1 VTSADQKKVKRFV
14 MGDPMVQLAV
24 LGIIALFVIL
34 RLRSVLGTRT
44 GFEPTQVVTPK
55 AANKAD
61 KPVFDVIEGGIDR
74 DIADHV
80 EIDSPSGKALAHMK
94 KAEPSFSV
102 TEFIGG
108 AGQAYEMILIAF
120 EEGDRETLKPFLADD
135 VYESFDAVI
144 SQREDAGQSVD
155 ATFIGLRE
163 IKLAEAEYDWRSKE
177 GELTLSLVAEL
188 TAVVTDA
195 EGKVIEGNKAS
206 VKRQKDTWTFARE
219 MGSEDPNWTL
229 IATGG

>member
-1 VTSADQKKVKRFV
+1 

-44 GFEPTQVVTPK
+44 GFEPTQVVAPK

-61 KPVFDVIEGGIDR
+61 KPTFDVIEGGIDR

-80 EIDSPSGKALAHMK
+80 DIDSPAGKALAHMK

-108 AGQAYEMILIAF
+108 ARQAYEMILIAF
-120 EEGDRETLKPFLADD
+120 EEGDRDGFRPFLSDE
-135 VYESFDAVI
+135 VYDSFDAVI
-144 SQREDAGQSVD
+144 AQREKAGLSVD
-155 ATFIGLRE
+155 ATFVGLRE
-163 IKLAEAEYDWRSKE
+163 IKLEEAEYDWRSKE

-195 EGKVIEGNKAS
+195 DGNVVEGDKAK
-206 VKRQKDTWTFARE
+206 VKRQKDVWTFARE
-219 MGSEDPNWTL
+219 MGSDDPNWTL

>member
-1 VTSADQKKVKRFV
+1 MT
-14 MGDPMVQLAV
+14 QLAI

-44 GFEPTQVVTPK
+44 GFEPPKVITPK
-55 AANKAD
+55 PANAD
-61 KPVFDVIEGGIDR
+61 SKPVFEVIDGGIDR

-80 EIDSPSGKALAHMK
+80 EIDSQSGKALAHMK

-102 TEFIGG
+102 TDFLGG
-108 AGQAYEMILIAF
+108 ARQAYEIILIAF
-120 EEGDRETLKPFLADD
+120 EEGDRDGLRRFLADD
-135 VYESFDAVI
+135 VYDSFEAVI
-144 SQREDAGQSVD
+144 AEREAAGLTID
-155 ATFIGLRE
+155 ATFVGLRE
-163 IKLAEAEYDWRSKE
+163 IKLSEAEYDWRSKE

-195 EGKVIEGNKAS
+195 KGKVVEGDKAKI
-206 VKRQKDTWTFARE
+206 KRQKDVWTFARE
-219 MGSEDPNWTL
+219 MGSDDPNWML

>member
-1 VTSADQKKVKRFV
+1 